1 MTRSGLLLGAALALT
16 AMAAGC
22 VANQQWTKAGE
33 QTGLD
38 ADMAKCKYEAEKTTA
53 TMGHWLVSVRGIEGS
68 IKQDELTASCMRAK
82 GWTQ

>member
-1 MTRSGLLLGAALALT
+1 MTKSILIGALALT
-16 AMAAGC
+16 VTAAGC

-38 ADMAKCKYEAEKTTA
+38 TDMAKCKYEAEKTTA

-68 IKQDELTASCMRAK
+68 MKQDELTASCMRAK

>member
-1 MTRSGLLLGAALALT
+1 MTNSGPLLAAALALT
-16 AMAAGC
+16 VTATGC

-38 ADMAKCKYEAEKTTA
+38 TDMAKCKYEAEKTTA

-68 IKQDELTASCMRAK
+68 MKQDELTASCMRAK